1 MYFSGQV
8 TQNMNFPIDNKSSKT
23 RSQSRNF
30 FSRIQIYNHRASA
43 SPGKENQKKFCFL
56 KMCVCFSEVNNLDP
70 AESRLELGEAG
81 LYLFITATPLT
92 SPYTAPHQEGP
103 VRYSSASYQSYRFWS
118 TILEFLITPN
128 TIHILNYWTFK
139 MCWCC
144 SLYHPIL

>member
-81 LYLFITATPLT
+81 LYLFITATPLS

-103 VRYSSASYQSYRFWS
+103 VRYPAASYPYS
-118 TILEFLITPN
+118 ILDFVGPSLIISSHQTQL
-128 TIHILNYWTFK
+128 TYWTFK
-139 MCWCC
+139 M
-144 SLYHPIL
+144 